1 MWGSEYGRI
10 DKATLGSGPGFSQK
24 RFAASRKRCRA
35 LSFLSCRRDSTCI
48 AARSSAFGGPYFFGA
63 VETFSDS
70 WQRHLVAQLAK
81 VFQVDSV
88 SFSPFGL
95 NLKADGVALGLLTY
109 DYPLQEP
116 TVQLEKIELASILD
130 IGLLKIDAVA
140 GRSTRKDFYDLYFVA
155 QEIPLG
161 DLFERGKHRFS
172 LSRQSKE
179 NLLFSLIDFDV
190 AETFPEPL
198 LLAQV
203 SWVGVKDFFQREVRQ
218 LSHVWLD

>member
-1 MWGSEYGRI
+1 M
-10 DKATLGSGPGFSQK
+10 
-24 RFAASRKRCRA
+24 
-35 LSFLSCRRDSTCI
+35 
-48 AARSSAFGGPYFFGA
+48 
-63 VETFSDS
+63 
-70 WQRHLVAQLAK
+70 
-81 VFQVDSV
+81 DSV